1 MLSLV
6 QQLPGSRWT
15 KVHAIETWDPI
26 SKQPMFKSGAIRIE
40 KLADDIGEVKVHAKE
55 GHTSR
60 IKQVESTKL
69 NAAQV
74 PGGDE
79 PKRTRRLEL
88 LVSALF
94 EGSQHLVE
102 ICGQLISTLSN
113 KELLGGMHT
122 MRRLA
127 TSIVDRLEPF
137 VQKYRTHETM
147 DPSLPVS
154 LRHSLFPDPD
164 PSSEPH
170 GILFRLHK
178 FYTYLCHI
186 DAQLIMLFP
195 ASQALWDQPFYE
207 AVLFTETQTERM
219 MAWAR
224 QQMKTRAPQRL
235 LVPAYYVH

>member
-1 MLSLV
+1 MITIPDLV
-6 QQLPGSRWT
+6 ANPLES
-15 KVHAIETWDPI
+15 WDPI

-40 KLADDIGEVKVHAKE
+40 RLPDDHGEVKVHVKE
-55 GHTSR
+55 NHTSK
-60 IKQVESTKL
+60 IQQVETTKL
-69 NAAQV
+69 NAGQI

-88 LVSALF
+88 LITTLL
-94 EGSQHLVE
+94 EGCQHLVE
-102 ICGQLISTLSN
+102 ICDRLLGEFSN
-113 KELLGGMHT
+113 KELLIGMHT

-127 TSIVDRLEPF
+127 TSVVDRLKPF
-137 VQKYRTHETM
+137 VEKYCTHEKM
-147 DPSLPVS
+147 DSSVPTS
-154 LRHSLFPDPD
+154 LRHSLFPDPN
-164 PSSEPH
+164 PSAESH
-170 GILFRLHK
+170 GVLFKLHK

-186 DAQLIMLFP
+186 DAQLIMLYP
-195 ASQALWDQPFYE
+195 ASQALWDQPFYK